1 MFIRLTVEYSVLEHS
16 VFERNPN
23 PQLYIKMS
31 CNGKNYST
39 DKVENGHKPIW
50 NYAVDFEVNENELL
64 DMKFRMKEQ
73 RKMLGLINRG
83 KRVGNGGITIK
94 EGELKAG
101 TFIVDIRKNRSQ
113 KPVAKLHIK
122 VEELDS
128 NTEETPEND
137 NFSLSSV
144 GSSTTMEEEEQKQEE
159 NSELLLKD
167 INQVAQVKKPIFA
180 LHKDEEG
187 NLGHIKCDKNEGS
200 KDDRSETG
208 GQGEENAEPVKH
220 ETEEEQSK
228 DKIKQENKVETEEK
242 QAKDNT
248 DITLSEAKKKENI
261 KLIKTEEGNLNS
273 SDNIK
278 NKSELL
284 NPPNLSNEKNETEE
298 MSGTEEQGKE
308 NPEPVKNET
317 EEEKSIEKIK
327 QEIKVETEEELAKD
341 DSEITLSESKKKE
354 NAKLIKT
361 EEANNQP
368 INSAN
373 EKNET
378 EEKSESSFLVA
389 ALIGGISA
397 AAFFYWLS
405 H

>member
-1 MFIRLTVEYSVLEHS
+1 MLIRLTVEHSVLEHS
-16 VFERNPN
+16 VFERNQN
-23 PQLYIKMS
+23 PTLYLKFS
-31 CNGKNYST
+31 YNGKNYST
-39 DKVENGHKPIW
+39 DKAENGLNPIW
-50 NYAVDFEVNENELL
+50 NFGVNFEVNENELI
-64 DMKFRMKEQ
+64 DVKFRMKEQ

-83 KRVGNGGITIK
+83 KRVGIGDITIK

-101 TFIVDIRKNRSQ
+101 TFIVDIRKSRSQ

-128 NTEETPEND
+128 NAEETPEND

-159 NSELLLKD
+159 NELLLKD
-167 INQVAQVKKPIFA
+167 IKQVAQVKKPIFA
-180 LHKDEEG
+180 LYKDGEG
-187 NLGHIKCDKNEGS
+187 NLGHMKSDKNKGS
-200 KDDRSETG
+200 KDDRSETEE
-208 GQGEENAEPVKH
+208 QAEENAEPVKN
-220 ETEEEQSK
+220 ETEEQSK

-248 DITLSEAKKKENI
+248 EMTLSEAKKKENV

-284 NPPNLSNEKNETEE
+284 NPPNLSNENNETEE

-317 EEEKSIEKIK
+317 EEEKSKEKIK
-327 QEIKVETEEELAKD
+327 QESEIDTEEKLAKD
-341 DSEITLSESKKKE
+341 DSEITLSQSKKKL

-368 INSAN
+368 INSSN
-373 EKNET
+373 EKNKT
-378 EEKSESSFLVA
+378 EEKSKLSFLVA
-389 ALIGGISA
+389 VLIVGIST
-397 AAFFYWLS
+397 AAFFYWPN